1 MPKAKRKQKST
12 TKKSNS
18 KKVRND
24 GLTRAAVGIGAAVGK
39 AESTARAAAK
49 AAQEGTHAA
58 TVVARK
64 GMKELSRTV
73 TSLEKDLS
81 KLQKRVKKMIS

>member
-12 TKKSNS
+12 KSSKS

-73 TSLEKDLS
+73 TSLEKDLT

>member
-1 MPKAKRKQKST
+1 MPKAKRKQQSTKS
-12 TKKSNS
+12 S
-18 KKVRND
+18 KKKRVRND
-24 GLTRAAVGIGAAVGK
+24 GLTRAAIGIGAAVGK

-58 TVVARK
+58 TVAARK

-73 TSLEKDLS
+73 TSLEKDLT